1 MKIVTATQMRE
12 LDRRTIEEA
21 GVKGIDLMERAGQG
35 VATAARRLA
44 EVSGFPDPIVHLIA
58 GRGNNGGDAFV
69 AARLLKEQNFAV
81 EVWLAG
87 SANQVTGDARLNL
100 SRLKT
105 AGITV
110 REMPTVDDWL
120 AALAQPFWAEILVDG
135 VLGTGITGPA
145 RGPAAAAIQYIRAQA
160 NDVLCLAIDIPSGLN
175 ADTGEAEGD
184 TVIADLT
191 VTMGLPKRGLVQP
204 VALEFVGSLEVV
216 DIGIPREYI
225 EDLDLDDDL
234 ELIYLTDLQP
244 LFPRRKRVSH
254 KGDYG
259 HVLLI
264 GGAAGYSGAITLAAR
279 AALRSGVGL
288 VSALAPEGVA
298 DIVAT
303 ATPEVM
309 VHRGPQN
316 REGGLAASAWGEW
329 RERVGH
335 FSAVLIGPGLGRSS
349 DALALTRKLL
359 KECPVPL
366 VLDADALTVLAGQP
380 EALREAHYAPVLTPH
395 PGELA
400 HLLGWQTEAI
410 QKDRGGSATS
420 AAERTGGVVVLK
432 GAGTVVA
439 QSKRPLQINLTGN
452 PGMATG
458 GMGDV
463 LAGLLAGL
471 VAQGFEPFDAARV
484 AVYLHGR
491 AGDLAAWRRC
501 QASLIA
507 GDLIDELPF
516 AYRDLAL
523 R

>member
-1 MKIVTATQMRE
+1 MKIVTAAQMRE
-12 LDRRTIEEA
+12 LDRRTIEDA
-21 GVKGIDLMERAGQG
+21 GVKGVDLMERAGQG
-35 VATAARRLA
+35 VAAAVRRLA
-44 EVSGFPDPIVHLIA
+44 EVTGFPDPVIHLVA

-69 AARLLKEQNFAV
+69 VARLLKEANYQV

-87 SANQVTGDARLNL
+87 SANQVTGDARVNL

-120 AALAQPFWAEILVDG
+120 AAMAQPFWAEILVDG
-135 VLGTGITGPA
+135 ILGTGITGPA

-160 NDVLCLAIDIPSGLN
+160 NDVLCVAIDMPSGLN
-175 ADTGEAEGD
+175 ADTGVPEGD
-184 TVIADLT
+184 TVMADLT

-204 VALEFVGSLEVV
+204 EALEFVGSVEVV
-216 DIGIPREYI
+216 DLGIPREYI
-225 EDLDLDDDL
+225 EDLDIEEDL
-234 ELIYLTDLQP
+234 EFIYLTDLQP
-244 LFPRRKRVSH
+244 LFPRRRRVSH

-264 GGAAGYSGAITLAAR
+264 GGSVGYAGAIMLAAR

-288 VSALAPEGVA
+288 VSALVPEAVA
-298 DIVAT
+298 DSVAGT
-303 ATPEVM
+303 VPEVM
-309 VHRGPQN
+309 VHPGAQN
-316 REGGLAASAWGEW
+316 KSGGLTASSLSDLRGVVNRCTAI
-329 RERVGH
+329 
-335 FSAVLIGPGLGRSS
+335 LIGPGLGRSA
-349 DALALTRKLL
+349 DALALVQRVL
-359 KECPVPL
+359 KEAAVPV
-366 VLDADALTVLAGQP
+366 VVDADAITVLAGKP
-380 EALREAHYAPVLTPH
+380 EAFREAKYTSVLTPH

-400 HLLGWQTEAI
+400 RLLGRDAEAI
-410 QKDRGGSATS
+410 QAQRGASAME
-420 AAERTGGVVVLK
+420 AAQRTGGVVVLK
-432 GAGTVVA
+432 GSGTVVA
-439 QSKRPLQINLTGN
+439 QQGWPLQINLTGN

-471 VAQGFEPFDAARV
+471 VGQRFDAFDAARV

-501 QASLIA
+501 QASLTA

>member
-1 MKIVTATQMRE
+1 MKIVTAAQMRE

-21 GVKGIDLMERAGQG
+21 GAKGVDLMERAGQG
-35 VATAARRLA
+35 VATAVRRLA
-44 EVSGFPDPIVHLIA
+44 EVSGFPDPVIHLIA

-69 AARLLKEQNFAV
+69 AARLLKDMNYAV

-87 SANQVTGDARLNL
+87 SANQVTGDARIHL

-105 AGITV
+105 SSVTV

-120 AALAQPFWAEILVDG
+120 AAAAQPFWAEILVDG
-135 VLGTGITGPA
+135 VLGTGIAGPA
-145 RGPAAAAIQYIRAQA
+145 RGPAAAAIQYIRSQA
-160 NDVLCLAIDIPSGLN
+160 NDALCVAIDIPSGLN
-175 ADTGEAEGD
+175 ADTGVAEGD
-184 TVIADLT
+184 TVMADIT

-204 VALEFVGSLEVV
+204 AALEHVGSIEVV
-216 DIGIPREYI
+216 DLGIPLEYV
-225 EDLDLDDDL
+225 EDLDLEEDL
-234 ELIYLTDLQP
+234 ELVYLSDLQP

-259 HVLLI
+259 HVLLV
-264 GGAAGYSGAITLAAR
+264 GGAEGYAGAMTLAAR

-288 VSALAPEGVA
+288 VSALVPEGIA
-298 DIVAT
+298 DVVAT
-303 ATPEVM
+303 ATPELM
-309 VHRGPQN
+309 VHRGAQN
-316 REGGLAASAWGEW
+316 KQGGLAASAWTAW
-329 RERVGH
+329 RDQAEK
-335 FSAVLIGPGLGRSS
+335 FSAVLIGPGLGRSA
-349 DALALTRKLL
+349 DATLL
-359 KECPVPL
+359 VRRVVKECPARL
-366 VLDADALTVLAGQP
+366 VVDADAISVLEGNAGI
-380 EALREAHYAPVLTPH
+380 LREAQEPPVLTPH

-400 HLLGWQTEAI
+400 RLLKRETAAI
-410 QKDRGGSATS
+410 QADRGGSAS
-420 AAERTGGVVVLK
+420 DAARFTGGVVVLK
-432 GAGTVVA
+432 GAGTVIA
-439 QSKRPLQINLTGN
+439 QEKRPLQINMTGN

-471 VAQGFEPFDAARV
+471 VAQGFDPFDAARV